1 MSDLTDRVIIVTGGF
16 GALGSSVAQAA
27 AAQGAKVAVI
37 GHAADRDGGGLRI
50 GGVDLADEH
59 ACQEAF
65 ARVASELG
73 ALYGLVNVAGGFE
86 MAPLAEGGPD
96 IFDRMY
102 RMNLRTALAAS
113 YAALPHL
120 IAQRSGRIVNIGAA
134 AAVKGTAA
142 MGAYAASK
150 SGIARF
156 TESLAE
162 ETRGTGIT
170 VNAVLPTLIDTPTN
184 RAAMP
189 DADYSKWTPPADIAD
204 VILFLLS
211 AKARAVTGAL
221 IGVPGAN

>member
-1 MSDLTDRVIIVTGGF
+1 MSDLDYRVIIVTGGF
-16 GALGSSVAQAA
+16 GALGSSVVELATAR
-27 AAQGAKVAVI
+27 GANVAVL
-37 GHAADRDGGGLRI
+37 GHGTDRGGPGLRI
-50 GGVDLADEH
+50 AGVDLADER

-73 ALYGLVNVAGGFE
+73 ALYGLVNVAGGFA
-86 MAPLAEGGPD
+86 MAPLSDGGPE

-102 RMNLRTALAAS
+102 RMNVRTAVAAS
-113 YAALPHL
+113 YAALPHMR
-120 IAQRSGRIVNIGAA
+120 AQKKGRIVNIGATA
-134 AAVKGTAA
+134 AAKGAAA

-162 ETRGTGIT
+162 EMRGTGIT

-189 DADYSKWTPPADIAD
+189 NADYSKWTPPADIAE

-211 AKARAVTGAL
+211 DKARAVTGAL